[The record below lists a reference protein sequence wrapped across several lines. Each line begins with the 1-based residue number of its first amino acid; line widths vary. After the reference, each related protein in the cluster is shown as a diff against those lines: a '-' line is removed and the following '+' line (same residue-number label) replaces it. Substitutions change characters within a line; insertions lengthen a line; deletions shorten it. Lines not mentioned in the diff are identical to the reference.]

1 MDLMT
6 SLQGEQHK
14 SKDLEQRVTRQ
25 EEQLKLLQGEVRS
38 QFKAVAGFV
47 ARESRLLNAFDCV
60 QLQSRELEL
69 RSIETASST
78 ASRDDVTAD
87 VTDVSSMN
95 GDVAAARDEEQI
107 ALLKAEASL
116 VTSLQT
122 ELDSAQVRRV
132 RSMLLS

>member
-25 EEQLKLLQGEVRS
+25 EEQLKLLQGEVRC

-47 ARESRLLNAFDCV
+47 GRESCLLNAFDCV

-69 RSIETASST
+69 RSIDTASST

-95 GDVAAARDEEQI
+95 GDVAAARDDERI

>member
-1 MDLMT
+1 MPVQ
-6 SLQGEQHK
+6 S
-14 SKDLEQRVTRQ
+14 SCR
-25 EEQLKLLQGEVRS
+25 
-38 QFKAVAGFV
+38 FCC
-47 ARESRLLNAFDCV
+47 SRISLLNAFDCV

-78 ASRDDVTAD
+78 ANRDDVTAD